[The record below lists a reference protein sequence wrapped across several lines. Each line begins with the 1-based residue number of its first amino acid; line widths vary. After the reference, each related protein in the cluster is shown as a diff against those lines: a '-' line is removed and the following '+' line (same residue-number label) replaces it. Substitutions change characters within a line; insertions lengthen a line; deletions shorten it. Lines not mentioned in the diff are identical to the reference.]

1 MDVFKSWFEMAVIIL
16 KDKVNNIDL
25 TVYSEAMPVSSSDI
39 AQLQQLT
46 PQDYP
51 LKWSGFSVRLP
62 EKNFN
67 FNTNATVLSYDTVDT
82 VISHARI
89 SHAIKTL
96 ALIFKNKLISKIQI

>member
-1 MDVFKSWFEMAVIIL
+1 MAIVML

-25 TVYSEAMPVSSSDI
+25 TIYTEAIPVAQGDI

-46 PQDYP
+46 PHDYP

-67 FNTNATVLSYDTVDT
+67 FNTNGTVLTYETAES
-82 VISHARI
+82 VISQTRI

-96 ALIFKNKLISKIQI
+96 ALTFKNKLLAQMQS